1 MPTPPDAR
9 VTRLLHQVAQ
19 RLLWQWVARVATA
32 SALAA
37 LVPFI
42 LTRRVLPSLVIA
54 AITAI
59 AFWWFTRRS
68 RRHTS
73 AVVEARVPECHNLLV
88 TAEALLSQR
97 LHAKPEV
104 LAVVVEDAARRAEAI
119 APAALWPW
127 LKPALGLAVAATL
140 WMVAALVPIN
150 RLAVLVSEAVTASS
164 TPVIEQVEILVTP
177 PAYAVRPAETFT
189 DPERVALLAGS
200 RARVTI
206 RSTAARVSLE
216 TVAGAQQ
223 ARQVTGADARTFAAE
238 VVVETDGYLALT
250 PASEDGRLGAR
261 RLIGVTALPDRAPEV
276 RITEPGK
283 DLFLRTAATR
293 SLPIRL
299 QAEDDLGLRAVR
311 LAYTTVAGSGES
323 FTFTEGEAPV
333 TVTRANDR
341 QWTASAVLPLDTMAL
356 DVGDMVVYRGIA
368 LDRRPGAV
376 PVESDAFI
384 VEIVSAS
391 DAMAEGFSIDERQDK
406 YALSQQMVIIKTER
420 LIAKLPTLS
429 KEAVVEQA
437 LGIAAEQ
444 RSVRAE
450 IVFMM
455 GGEFEDEEVEAEH
468 ETELIEGRT
477 VNSGRA
483 DLGRATRAMSRAA
496 AQLTDVDLV
505 TALASER
512 SALVA
517 MQRALSRRRF
527 ILRTLTQRGQI
538 DDTRRLQGKLAG
550 LGRGDRATEAPATSS
565 LVIAARTA
573 LLAVTDVSRHS
584 TLTGS
589 HATQLSAAAAGLLTS
604 EGRGAPV
611 VDVAS
616 RLSVAAEAIVKGTPD
631 VARRALADATTRLIA
646 IASAE
651 LTMAP
656 SGNTDP
662 GLARLRGA
670 LADALLARGGR

>member
-1 MPTPPDAR
+1 MPPDAR
-9 VTRLLHQVAQ
+9 VRLLMQRVAQ
-19 RLLWQWVARVATA
+19 RLRWQWAARMASA

-42 LTRRVLPSLVIA
+42 LTRGVVTSIVVA

-59 AFWWFTRRS
+59 AYWWFTRGA
-68 RRHTS
+68 RRHIP
-73 AVVEARVPECHNLLV
+73 AVVEARVPECRNILV
-88 TAEALLSQR
+88 TADALLGKR

-104 LAVVVEDAARRAEAI
+104 FAVVVDDAARRADQI
-119 APAALWPW
+119 APAGLWPW
-127 LKPALGLAVAATL
+127 LNPALGLGVAVTL
-140 WMVAALVPIN
+140 WLMVALVPIE
-150 RLAVLVSEAVTASS
+150 RLAVLVSQAVTAES
-164 TPVIEQVEILVTP
+164 TPVIEHVAILVTP
-177 PAYAVRPAETFT
+177 PAYTARAAETFT
-189 DPERVALLAGS
+189 DPERVSLLAGS

-206 RSTAARVSLE
+206 RSTAARLTLE
-216 TVAGAQQ
+216 TAAGSQQ
-223 ARQVTGADARTFAAE
+223 ASQATGDDTGIFTAE
-238 VVVETDGYLALT
+238 VVIETDGYLALT

-261 RLIGVTALPDRAPEV
+261 RLIGVTALPDRAPEI

-283 DLFLRTAATR
+283 DLFLRTAATQ
-293 SLPIRL
+293 SLPVRL

-311 LAYTTVAGSGES
+311 VAYTKVAGSGES
-323 FTFTEGEAPV
+323 FTFTEGEVPV
-333 TVTRANDR
+333 TITRTSDR
-341 QWTASAVLPLDTMAL
+341 QWKGAAVLPLDTMSL
-356 DVGDMVVYRGIA
+356 EVGDMVVYRGLA
-368 LDRRPGAV
+368 LDRRPGAA

-384 VEIVSAS
+384 VEIVSAG

-429 KEAVVEQA
+429 KEALVEQA

-455 GGEFEDEEVEAEH
+455 GGEFEDEEVEAEA
-468 ETELIEGRT
+468 ETELIEGRA

-512 SALVA
+512 VALVA

-538 DDTRRLQGKLAG
+538 DDSRRLQGKLAG
-550 LGRGDRATEAPATSS
+550 LGRGDRVTEAPATSS
-565 LVIAARTA
+565 LVLAARTA
-573 LLAVTDVSRHS
+573 LQAVTEVSRHS
-584 TLTGS
+584 TLTSS
-589 HATQLSAAAAGLLTS
+589 HASQLSAAAAGLLTTD
-604 EGRGAPV
+604 GRGAPV

-631 VARRALADATTRLIA
+631 VARRALADATTRLIG

-651 LTMAP
+651 LAMAP

-670 LADALLARGGR
+670 LADALRSGGGR